1 MKTTLKTTM
10 LATLLATAMS
20 ASYAAAPTAALNHDP
35 ATYRNVTQKA
45 AADYKLA
52 TNACKDMSGNAKTVC
67 MEEAKAA
74 RAHTEADA
82 IAQYNNTTAGRAKA
96 RTAVADADFA
106 VAKAKC
112 LDATGAEKDS
122 CLANATAVHTAA
134 VADVKADRA
143 TAGATPVTTPVTTAT
158 TRDATKAAAVEK
170 CAEIAGAKTGC
181 LIDNRTG
188 AVTTVGGTTAAATAT
203 TATTTTTVTPMPAT
217 KVADKSLIA
226 VDNAAANTRAA
237 AANAADNTR
246 EAAAVAADKTRNAA
260 ATVVEKTKEVAAT
273 VADKTRAATANMAAK
288 SEVAAD
294 KAEVKTDAAA
304 RKTGAVVADS
314 VITTKVKADIFKE
327 PELKS
332 MAIHVETEKGVVML
346 SGFVDSKADADKAV
360 AVAKNIEGVTGV
372 KSAIKVK

>member
-143 TAGATPVTTPVTTAT
+143 TAGTTPVTTPVTTTA

-188 AVTTVGGTTAAATAT
+188 AVTTVGGTTAAT

-246 EAAAVAADKTRNAA
+246 AAAAVAADKTRSAA
-260 ATVVEKTKEVAAT
+260 ATVVEKTKEVAST

-360 AVAKNIEGVTGV
+360 AVAKNIEGVTSV